1 MSSMSIYVVGSMFV
15 SIGSIIGFVNN
26 LDQFG
31 STWCIAMLPQES
43 EHQELLRSERV
54 LAALRQA
61 QHSLQQRQ
69 VETIRIRIR
78 VAGKMEPD
86 LWRHVDR
93 GKLVKVKET

>member
-1 MSSMSIYVVGSMFV
+1 MRCRFNVCFN
-15 SIGSIIGFVNN
+15 IGIIIDFVNT
-26 LDQFG
+26 LDHFG

-69 VETIRIRIR
+69 VETIRIR

-86 LWRHVDR
+86 LWRHMDR

>member
-1 MSSMSIYVVGSMFV
+1 MSIYVVGSMFV
-15 SIGSIIGFVNN
+15 SIGIIIGFVNN
-26 LDQFG
+26 LDHFG

-69 VETIRIRIR
+69 VETIRIR

-86 LWRHVDR
+86 LWRHRHVDR